1 MSSSAGS
8 RNRRFVEE
16 VLPHAAAA
24 YNLARWLSRSDA
36 NARDIVQET
45 FVRALRYFDSYHGGS
60 ARAWLLTIVRNTAY
74 SWLSA
79 NPPTAYPQLA
89 AVSATGEAPS
99 DADPDPNADP
109 LVGLARQQEADHL
122 RQAIAQLPAEY
133 REVLILR
140 ELEDLS
146 YQQIATIVGC
156 PIGTVMS
163 RLSRARNELGNR
175 LRREASGP

>member
-8 RNRRFVEE
+8 RNRRFVEQ

-74 SWLSA
+74 TWLSA
-79 NPPTAYPQLA
+79 NPPTAHPPLA
-89 AVSATGEAPS
+89 TVPASGEGLS
-99 DADPDPNADP
+99 DADQDTSADP
-109 LVGLARQQEADHL
+109 LLELARQQEADHL
-122 RQAIAQLPAEY
+122 RQAIAQLPSEY

-163 RLSRARNELGNR
+163 RLSRARNELGDR
-175 LRREASGP
+175 MRREVSGP

>member
-1 MSSSAGS
+1 MSSSEGS

-24 YNLARWLSRSDA
+24 YNLARWLSRNDA

-45 FVRALRYFDSYHGGS
+45 FVRALRYFDSFHGGS

-79 NPPTAYPQLA
+79 NPPSARPQLA
-89 AVSATGEAPS
+89 GMTGAGQDLN
-99 DADPDPNADP
+99 DADQDTEADP
-109 LVGLARQQEADHL
+109 VVGLARQQEADQL
-122 RQAIAQLPAEY
+122 RRAIAQMPAEY

-175 LRREASGP
+175 LRREASHA